1 VINGKKKKKL
11 FAGQKKVGGGE
22 KIEDNSWNLACKEM
36 ERDVLS
42 VPGFALPT

>member
-11 FAGQKKVGGGE
+11 FAGQKKVGGGGGNQE
-22 KIEDNSWNLACKEM
+22 MSWSLACKGL

-42 VPGFALPT
+42 VLGFAIPS